1 MGKRIRPRVS
11 GRKDTEYMKKIY
23 LEELL
28 PLEMYDLVIV
38 LISGG
43 KDSIACYYKLLELGV
58 PKSKIEFWHHDID
71 GGHPS
76 RTMDWR
82 CTANYIRSFAEAEQ
96 IPLRVSWRKNGFFGE
111 LYRIGASELIEWVDP
126 ETGEIYQCPPSK
138 KYMEWRINCYRSWLN
153 MTMEVVNC
161 FYEEKKNAEYLE
173 RQIEECPVREKRFI
187 KRGIEYLYLK
197 NVYDVTEIED
207 SLIDS
212 YALWLQEHGIKDRK
226 LIGVYQKSLRD
237 WRMFHKQKEFVKLK
251 EELEECDTVEQTLKN
266 KVYAFMVEKKIYS
279 LEEIDWDVRVSYEQY
294 LEKTINKRNRPWYLS
309 GLDKLKLFDIKKRNN
324 SIRETRIRLKYQEK
338 RIYLGYHPDYNL
350 AKEFYYCKDAEGIIW
365 DFSIKTSQRLKYQIF
380 TVLNYALENFSERKL
395 RRGYLAPL
403 HFFYVYCIDRGIS
416 DLTQLEQNQIDEY
429 FSKAKEVPLVN
440 NRYPQIVDK
449 VQRILFLQAKDINWD
464 ANVWYLERFQF
475 DITRYDPTRPVK
487 RISFLDILD
496 KHNREYLKMY
506 VKYQL
511 GVTGASVQNIWAR
524 TYITKAFLRFLDQK
538 KLAVDKLTAA
548 EIDLYMRELQKECVE
563 IATFND
569 KVAEIHCFFRFLT
582 ARGYYSKVPFYS
594 EYYIKREPVPH
605 HYRSVPQNTVTEIL
619 QNLNQ
624 LPEDMRLM
632 YLHLW
637 CLGLR
642 INEVC
647 SIKREGYYLKEG
659 VAWLRIYQHKMKME
673 KVIPIP
679 MILYRSMM
687 VYIERK
693 KIGIDSYVFQN
704 SKGGPFLSTH
714 YWHEMVAWCKKQGI
728 RCGDHVFQT
737 HDYRHSVATALYERG
752 ASIQAIREFLGHKHE
767 NMTRR
772 YIDCIQKHVD
782 MSSEQY
788 YKEQKSLVSE
798 WRGSDKDGN

>member
-1 MGKRIRPRVS
+1 
-11 GRKDTEYMKKIY
+11 
-23 LEELL
+23 
-28 PLEMYDLVIV
+28 
-38 LISGG
+38 
-43 KDSIACYYKLLELGV
+43 
-58 PKSKIEFWHHDID
+58 
-71 GGHPS
+71 
-76 RTMDWR
+76 
-82 CTANYIRSFAEAEQ
+82 
-96 IPLRVSWRKNGFFGE
+96 
-111 LYRIGASELIEWVDP
+111 
-126 ETGEIYQCPPSK
+126 
-138 KYMEWRINCYRSWLN
+138 

-187 KRGIEYLYLK
+187 RRGIEYLYLK

-324 SIRETRIRLKYQEK
+324 SIRENRIRLKYQEK

-350 AKEFYYCKDAEGIIW
+350 AKEFYYCKDAEGITW
-365 DFSIKTSQRLKYQIF
+365 DFSINTSQRLKYQVF
-380 TVLNYALENFSERKL
+380 TVLNYALENFSEREL

-403 HFFYVYCIDRGIS
+403 HFFYVHCIDRGIS

-429 FSKAKEVPLVN
+429 FSKAKEVPIVN
-440 NRYPQIVDK
+440 NRYHQIVDK

-582 ARGYYSKVPFYS
+582 ARGHYSKIPFYP

-798 WRGSDKDGN
+798 WKERSDKDGN

>member
-1 MGKRIRPRVS
+1 
-11 GRKDTEYMKKIY
+11 
-23 LEELL
+23 
-28 PLEMYDLVIV
+28 
-38 LISGG
+38 
-43 KDSIACYYKLLELGV
+43 
-58 PKSKIEFWHHDID
+58 
-71 GGHPS
+71 
-76 RTMDWR
+76 
-82 CTANYIRSFAEAEQ
+82 
-96 IPLRVSWRKNGFFGE
+96 
-111 LYRIGASELIEWVDP
+111 
-126 ETGEIYQCPPSK
+126 
-138 KYMEWRINCYRSWLN
+138 
-153 MTMEVVNC
+153 MEVVNC

-496 KHNREYLKMY
+496 KHNREYLKIVRMY
-506 VKYQL
+506 QVKTSYYEKPIPDDVAKLIQKSMEYTYERYGETEYVFVNESNPSLPFQYSMLKHRVYTLIHENDICKDNGERMGFATHLFRHCYGMKLVELHLDDAAIAHLL
-511 GVTGASVQNIWAR
+511 G
-524 TYITKAFLRFLDQK
+524 
-538 KLAVDKLTAA
+538 
-548 EIDLYMRELQKECVE
+548 
-563 IATFND
+563 
-569 KVAEIHCFFRFLT
+569 H
-582 ARGYYSKVPFYS
+582 RGV
-594 EYYIKREPVPH
+594 
-605 HYRSVPQNTVTEIL
+605 NTVYRYRRASGKLLVKETEELRKTMDEIL
-619 QNLNQ
+619 S
-624 LPEDMRLM
+624 E
-632 YLHLW
+632 
-637 CLGLR
+637 
-642 INEVC
+642 I
-647 SIKREGYYLKEG
+647 IKEWDGYE
-659 VAWLRIYQHKMKME
+659 Q
-673 KVIPIP
+673 
-679 MILYRSMM
+679 
-687 VYIERK
+687 
-693 KIGIDSYVFQN
+693 VFQN
-704 SKGGPFLSTH
+704 G
-714 YWHEMVAWCKKQGI
+714 
-728 RCGDHVFQT
+728 
-737 HDYRHSVATALYERG
+737 
-752 ASIQAIREFLGHKHE
+752 
-767 NMTRR
+767 
-772 YIDCIQKHVD
+772 
-782 MSSEQY
+782 
-788 YKEQKSLVSE
+788 
-798 WRGSDKDGN
+798 